1 MATFAISL
9 SVEVEAEDYDQACD
23 IRDKL
28 FKDLMAL
35 PEVLSGPYEIDV
47 EQQDGFDDE
56 VDEEVDED

>member
-9 SVEVEAEDYDQACD
+9 SVEVEADDYDAACD

-35 PEVLSGPYEIDV
+35 PEVMSGPYEIDV
-47 EQQDGFDDE
+47 EQQDGFDD
-56 VDEEVDED
+56 DEVDED

>member
-56 VDEEVDED
+56 VDED

>member
-9 SVEVEAEDYDQACD
+9 SVEVEAYDYDEACD

-35 PEVLSGPYEIDV
+35 PEVMSGPYEIDV
-47 EQQDGFDDE
+47 EQQDGFIDDE
-56 VDEEVDED
+56 VDED

>member
-35 PEVLSGPYEIDV
+35 PEVMSGPYEIDV
-47 EQQDGFDDE
+47 EQQDGFID
-56 VDEEVDED
+56 DEEVDED

>member
-9 SVEVEAEDYDQACD
+9 SVEVEADDYDAACD

-35 PEVLSGPYEIDV
+35 PEVMSGPYEIDV
-47 EQQDGFDDE
+47 EQQDGFEDEDE
-56 VDEEVDED
+56 VDED

>member
-9 SVEVEAEDYDQACD
+9 SVEVEADDYDQACD

-35 PEVLSGPYEIDV
+35 PEVMSGPYEIDV
-47 EQQDGFDDE
+47 EQQDGFEDEDE
-56 VDEEVDED
+56 VDED